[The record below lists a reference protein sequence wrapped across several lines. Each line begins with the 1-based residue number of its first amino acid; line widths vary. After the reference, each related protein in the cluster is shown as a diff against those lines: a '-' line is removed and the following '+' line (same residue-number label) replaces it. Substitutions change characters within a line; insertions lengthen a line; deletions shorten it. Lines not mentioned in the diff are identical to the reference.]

1 MVETPSRHRSV
12 NDYASRE
19 ALKAALLSNMVRNPS
34 TSSIDSSTENSLGVL
49 TEDSEHTIPTAD
61 NDNILAHDE
70 RDWIQNVV
78 NPETQSPQTVACE
91 IERLMVLKSYMIL
104 DTRGST
110 KETQFASLDRLTDMA
125 RRVFGVETVGI
136 TLVDLGRINILAGLE
151 VHDTPRK
158 GFFCAHTIL
167 SKADFTVI
175 NDTTKDVRF
184 ADHPFVIGPAN
195 LRFYAA
201 TPLVSP
207 EGYRLGAFCLLDSRP
222 WPQGLTE
229 FQKAT
234 LKDMASLAMEAIENH
249 KTIQSQQRQLHSSSQ
264 RLASAAHDLL
274 TPLTGL
280 QLSLSLLDGDSDLKR
295 NMQPHQQEIMTTA
308 NSCTEV
314 MVEICESFRL
324 LNGGNE
330 SRACLPM
337 DETIEWP
344 VSASTVPEHEEP
356 EVQSYDTDK
365 PGSASTLPKYQEPE
379 VPVFGTNKLMHRLHQ
394 VMAALPTQVPLS
406 VAALTLLPPI
416 AVGDEV
422 SIFRA
427 ALNLLTN
434 SCERTTAGFVRMNI
448 RVTEVAGSQSELV
461 FECEDSGPS
470 ICIEEQ
476 KNLTDKIAAIAGGV
490 PWEELMVCSGRY
502 TTSMK
507 WSVSSMFS
515 LVSHIHSLGGT
526 FGFSSSDDVPG
537 RNPHLS
543 TTRFWFSI
551 PLFVPDTALREDL
564 MRDSAPREGLKR
576 VRSVECL
583 FKSSST
589 NNLISSLR
597 TKNALIID
605 DSIVIR
611 KTIAR
616 ALSKLGYETLQA
628 ADGMEG
634 LQRMQQSTYDL
645 VMCDFLMPVMD
656 GFDCVREYRRWERE
670 NRPGF
675 SQYIAGISAHASGKD
690 SERGIAI
697 GMNIYIPKPVTLKNL
712 VDLQSNAGFTVASE
726 MLDETHFRRDEGRIP
741 SAQLLKTC
749 PGVMSVYDDTKVCL
763 LCADESSLAQLDG
776 IITCKGWKIV
786 AASSDADALSL
797 LKSRNWEAVVL
808 DGQLFGAS
816 CVREF
821 RDWEQQNR
829 IYRQRNLYL
838 MTTGFDSFLQTSN
851 SVAMIT
857 LPPGFDG
864 AVGKPVKA
872 EEIEALLR
880 LAEEPCKFEAE
891 DFIITE

>member
-1 MVETPSRHRSV
+1 MVEIPPRHRSV

-19 ALKAALLSNMVRNPS
+19 ALKAALLSNMVR
-34 TSSIDSSTENSLGVL
+34 TSSTLSVDSSTAENSLGNV
-49 TEDSEHTIPTAD
+49 TEDSERTIPMAENAE
-61 NDNILAHDE
+61 NDDILAHDE

-78 NPETQSPQTVACE
+78 DPETQSPQTITSE
-91 IERLMVLKSYMIL
+91 IERLLVLKSYMIL
-104 DTRGST
+104 DTPGST
-110 KETQFASLDRLTDMA
+110 KETQFASLDRLTVMG
-125 RRVFGVETVGI
+125 RRVFGVEQVGI
-136 TLVDLGRINILAGLE
+136 TLVDLGRVNVLAGLE
-151 VHDTPRK
+151 VKETPRK

-167 SKADFTVI
+167 SKADFTII
-175 NDTTKDVRF
+175 NDATEDFRF
-184 ADHPFVIGPAN
+184 ANHPFVIGPAH

-201 TPLVSP
+201 APLVSP
-207 EGYRLGAFCLLDSRP
+207 EGYRLGAFCLVDSKPR
-222 WPQGLTE
+222 PQGLTE
-229 FQKAT
+229 FEKAT
-234 LKDMASLAMEAIENH
+234 LKDMASLAMEAIGNH
-249 KTIQSQQRQLHSSSQ
+249 KTIRTQQRQLHTSSQ

-280 QLSLSLLDGDSDLKR
+280 QLSLSLLDGDGELKR
-295 NMQPHQQEIMTTA
+295 NMQPHQQEILITA

-344 VSASTVPEHEEP
+344 GSASTAP
-356 EVQSYDTDK
+356 EVPLYDTNK
-365 PGSASTLPKYQEPE
+365 PGSASRLPQYQEPE
-379 VPVFGTNKLMHRLHQ
+379 VPVFETNKLIQRLHQ
-394 VMAALPTQVPLS
+394 VMAALPTQVPVS
-406 VAALTLLPPI
+406 VVALTLLPPI
-416 AVGDEV
+416 AFGDEV

-427 ALNLLTN
+427 ALNLLTS
-434 SCERTTAGFVRMNI
+434 SCERTTAGFIRMNI
-448 RVTEVAGSQSELV
+448 RVTEAEGSQSELV

-476 KNLTDKIAAIAGGV
+476 KNLTDKTVAIAGGV
-490 PWEELMVCSGRY
+490 PWEELTVCNGRY
-502 TTSMK
+502 TASME

-515 LVSHIHSLGGT
+515 LVSHIYSLGGT

-537 RNPHLS
+537 TNPHLS

-551 PLFVPDTALREDL
+551 PLFVPEAAPREDL
-564 MRDSAPREGLKR
+564 MGDTVRREEGLKR
-576 VRSVECL
+576 IRSVESL

-589 NNLISSLR
+589 DTLNSSLR
-597 TKNALIID
+597 TKSALIID

-611 KTIAR
+611 KTLAR

-628 ADGMEG
+628 VDGMEG
-634 LQRMQQSTYDL
+634 LKRMQQSTYDL

-697 GMNIYIPKPVTLKNL
+697 GMNMYIPKPVTLKNL
-712 VDLQSNAGFTVASE
+712 VDLQSNAGFIVASE
-726 MLDETHFRRDEGRIP
+726 MLDEIHFRRDEGRIP
-741 SAQLLKTC
+741 SAQLLKTG
-749 PGVMSVYDDTKVCL
+749 PGMMSVHDDTKVCL
-763 LCADESSLAQLDG
+763 LCTDESSMAQLDG

-821 RDWEQQNR
+821 RIWEQQNR

-838 MTTGFDSFLQTSN
+838 MATGFDSFLQTSN

-872 EEIEALLR
+872 EEIEALLQ
-880 LAEEPCKFEAE
+880 LAKEPCKFEAE
-891 DFIITE
+891 DFITE